1 MLLLDKNGV
10 FNDRNTFKYEY
21 DLHNHLYFQWMQL
34 ISAMPSNWKSVVE
47 HNNDM
52 NTFTTTQHLFI

>member
-1 MLLLDKNGV
+1 MLLLDKSGV

-34 ISAMPSNWKSVVE
+34 ISTMPSNWKVSL
-47 HNNDM
+47 NKI
-52 NTFTTTQHLFI
+52 TI